1 MKRKITRVMADG
13 SKHIVEEDDQAP
25 VHHKN
30 ILDAQKKGEPPAKQ
44 YLDKI
49 AGQGHGGDTKL
60 AHVNAWEEALLKKLG
75 GAGTKNPH
83 TGLKQFYTNP
93 ATGQEE
99 DFFNMPL
106 DIMPTSTSESASYSG
121 LPGQYQESYL
131 STLMPQLQSSI
142 ANMPGNIDD
151 YTNQALGSYQQLM
164 NNNLKTNIPKA
175 LSNMANRGIIN
186 STEGQNIMGNVFSS
200 AAKEASDKGYTTAMQ
215 GALLKANMPS
225 VLAGMADLGKSTGSQ
240 SVSQSSDPTVMY
252 RQMADLIKSM
262 M

>member
-1 MKRKITRVMADG
+1 MADG
-13 SKHIVEEDDQAP
+13 SKHIVEEDDEAP
-25 VHHKN
+25 AHHKHE
-30 ILDAQKKGEPPAKQ
+30 LAARQPAADPKKQ

-49 AGQGHGGDTKL
+49 ASQGHKGDTEL
-60 AHVNAWEEALLKKLG
+60 AHVSPWEEALLKKLG
-75 GAGTKNPH
+75 GVGTKNPH
-83 TGLKQFYTNP
+83 TGLKQFYINP

-106 DIMPTSTSESASYSG
+106 DIMPTSTSESTSYSG
-121 LPGQYQESYL
+121 LPGGYQNSFLE
-131 STLMPQLQSSI
+131 TLMPQLNSSI
-142 ANMPGNIDD
+142 KNMPNNIDD

-175 LSNMANRGIIN
+175 LANMANRGIIN
-186 STEGQNIMGNVFSS
+186 STEGQNIMGNVFST

-215 GALLKANMPS
+215 AALLKANMPS

-240 SVSQSSDPTVMY
+240 SVSQTQDPTKMY
-252 RQMADLIKSM
+252 TVMADLIKSM